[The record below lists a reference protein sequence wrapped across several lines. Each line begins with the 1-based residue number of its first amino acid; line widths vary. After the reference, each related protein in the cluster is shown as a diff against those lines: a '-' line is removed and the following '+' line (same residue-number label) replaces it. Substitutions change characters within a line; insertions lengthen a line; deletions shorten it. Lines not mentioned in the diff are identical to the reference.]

1 MSDKPDSQQTTSPPA
16 TSATPPPAE
25 APASGGGSASSSSGG
40 GAPTAA
46 GGLIIPDLSAIT
58 TMQNENMQKMTAA
71 VQSASKGLQDIVAAQ
86 RTTLQQTIGNLQKS
100 LNSSVGT
107 AKAGEGATP
116 DIQSEIDNLNLTV
129 DNLSKAADTL
139 TTSTSQSFDA
149 INKSMEQSLAT
160 IEQVAEKFSS
170 GG

>member
-1 MSDKPDSQQTTSPPA
+1 MNDKTDSQQSD
-16 TSATPPPAE
+16 
-25 APASGGGSASSSSGG
+25 
-40 GAPTAA
+40 APTVA

-58 TMQNENMQKMTAA
+58 TMQNDNMQKMTAA
-71 VQSASKGLQDIVAAQ
+71 VQAASQGLQDIVAAQ

-107 AKAGEGATP
+107 AKIGQDATP
-116 DIQSEIDNLNLTV
+116 DIQPEIDNLYLTV

-139 TTSTSQSFDA
+139 TSSTSKSFDA

-160 IEQVAEKFSS
+160 IEQVAQKFSS